1 MITAIRPSER
11 SAPPPASPGDRARR
25 FRAGVRAVR
34 PAPRPAAPSASAAPP
49 ASGYVVDP
57 EAVAAALLE
66 RLRAGRALQ
75 VRST

>member
-1 MITAIRPSER
+1 MITAIRPSECTAR
-11 SAPPPASPGDRARR
+11 PPASPGDRVRR
-25 FRAGVRAVR
+25 FGAGVRTVR
-34 PAPRPAAPSASAAPP
+34 PAPCPAIPSASAASP